1 MIPQLREWFEHL
13 PPATNP
19 EQLGVMKAIVTRL
32 LAYDQ
37 FEDQHKEE
45 MKAFVLNESER
56 VVQISATP
64 SGDDPAP

>member
-1 MIPQLREWFEHL
+1 
-13 PPATNP
+13 
-19 EQLGVMKAIVTRL
+19 MKAIVTRL

-64 SGDDPAP
+64 SGDVLTP